1 MLPDFLT
8 RIIKGSGSSTSST
21 SSTSSDTSSSAPT
34 ASILSSTVQQT
45 PQEHQ
50 NGKQKDVLV
59 DVIDKISRPKLD
71 DHQDHHRRQHHQPQ
85 KTEEPSSQLSTVVV
99 CRDGGGSD
107 RDFDN
112 IGGASGAISEDL
124 LALNQREVRATVAA
138 NFINKALLGFGSGL
152 LMAFTIFRNSRKS
165 FPIIFSTG
173 WGMGVGYS
181 QGSYLI
187 RNCDRNK

>member
-1 MLPDFLT
+1 MLPDFIT
-8 RIIKGSGSSTSST
+8 RIIKGSGSSTSSP
-21 SSTSSDTSSSAPT
+21 SDTSSSSPT
-34 ASILSSTVQQT
+34 VSILSSTSQQT
-45 PQEHQ
+45 QDRQ

-71 DHQDHHRRQHHQPQ
+71 DHHDHHHSQ
-85 KTEEPSSQLSTVVV
+85 KTEEPSSQPSAVVV
-99 CRDGGGSD
+99 D
-107 RDFDN
+107 RDDS
-112 IGGASGAISEDL
+112 GGGAISEDL